1 MQFLNIVI
9 QKVSSCSLSVN
20 PLCPKNKATL
30 DMILVS
36 IDLPFLHIYHNS
48 TIYSLL
54 CLEFLTTVMCW
65 ASYLFHH
72 ISVVCFFS
80 LVVFH
85 CIGLP
90 YFVYS
95 FTGWTFWFSSWPLWT
110 MLLRTFA
117 KWLFC
122 GHYVFISDKFLVG
135 KFPSHIWSLTFFKTP
150 LS

>member
-1 MQFLNIVI
+1 MTIIIMQFLNIII

-30 DMILVS
+30 DMLLVS

-65 ASYLFHH
+65 TSYLVSSY
-72 ISVVCFFS
+72 INS
-80 LVVFH
+80 L
-85 CIGLP
+85 LL
-90 YFVYS
+90 FVNSIPLYR
-95 FTGWTFWFSSWPLWT
+95 FTTFCLFIHQLNILIQFLTPMNNAARNICKMAFLWT
-110 MLLRTFA
+110 LCF
-117 KWLFC
+117 
-122 GHYVFISDKFLVG
+122 H
-135 KFPSHIWSLTFFKTP
+135 